1 MTPALRPLRLVQLF
15 PAAMNIYG
23 DHGNR
28 QVLTTRAGLYGL
40 AVTVGAF
47 EPGGDPGV
55 LTQAD
60 LVIGGGGQDSGQQLV
75 ARALHDVG
83 DRVRE
88 LVDDGAPMLVI
99 CGLYQL
105 FGHWFAPA
113 EGPRLDG
120 IGVFDAQTT
129 AGTTRLIGNITIDSP
144 FGRLVGYENHSGLTT
159 LNAGQAP
166 LGTVV
171 AGAGN
176 NSSDGHEGGRTRH
189 AIGTYLHGPLL
200 PKNPALA
207 DELLRLAVLRRYGEE
222 ALAPLDDAAAARLAH
237 LDDLA
242 AQARTVASSRPR

>member
-1 MTPALRPLRLVQLF
+1 MKSRPLRVAQLF

-28 QVLTTRAGLYGL
+28 QVLTTRAGLYGFAL
-40 AVTVGAF
+40 TVDAF
-47 EPGGDPGV
+47 EPGDDPGV
-55 LTQAD
+55 LTATD
-60 LVIGGGGQDSGQQLV
+60 IVLGGGGQDSGQQLV
-75 ARALHDVG
+75 ARALGDVG
-83 DRVRE
+83 DRLRD

-113 EGPRLDG
+113 DGPRLEG

-129 AGTTRLIGNITIDSP
+129 AGSRRLIGNITVDSA
-144 FGRLVGYENHSGLTT
+144 FGRLVGYENHSGLTM
-159 LNAGQAP
+159 LNAGQEP

-176 NSSDGHEGGRTRH
+176 NGSDGHEGARTH
-189 AIGTYLHGPLL
+189 NAIGTYLHGPLL

-207 DELLRLAVLRRYGEE
+207 DELLRLAVSRRYGEE
-222 ALAPLDDAAAARLAH
+222 ALAPLDGAAAARLAH

-242 AQARTVASSRPR
+242 TQARAVAASRPR